1 MFLIRDKQPLETDKM
16 ATAGDQD
23 GRGWR
28 DKQPLETNEMATMG
42 EMATAFS

>member
-1 MFLIRDKQPLETDKM
+1 M